1 MAASSKIRGG
11 FFVFWTDNAM
21 VHSGV
26 KSQAA
31 LGTAIRAQPS
41 RRSKAVKQCHGDFHH
56 RSHPDPATVGRD
68 CRGREFRDL
77 CLLGFC
83 IPPP

>member
-31 LGTAIRAQPS
+31 LGTAIRPQPS

-56 RSHPDPATVGRD
+56 RSDPDPPTVGRD
-68 CRGREFRDL
+68 CRLCEFRDL

>member
-1 MAASSKIRGG
+1 
-11 FFVFWTDNAM
+11 M

-26 KSQAA
+26 ELQAA
-31 LGTAIRAQPS
+31 LGTAIRPQPS

-68 CRGREFRDL
+68 CRRREFRDL